1 MSDPIRIGDILG
13 RLPADMLDDV
23 RLEDL
28 TRMADS
34 LGVHAWEM
42 VRHFE
47 ERGGTN

>member
-1 MSDPIRIGDILG
+1 MSDPIRIGDVLG

-23 RLEDL
+23 RLDDF
-28 TRMADS
+28 TCIANS
-34 LGVHAWEM
+34 LGIHAWEM